1 MRGGGV
7 VGGVM
12 GVDVDEQMRWM
23 WMKMRWM
30 LTASFKLREGDEG
43 LHWAAGDGEW
53 VTRTAT
59 VGGGGGSALVSFSQL
74 SDWFPLLFF

>member
-1 MRGGGV
+1 
-7 VGGVM
+7 
-12 GVDVDEQMRWM
+12 MRWM

-43 LHWAAGDGEW
+43 LHWAAGDGEL

-59 VGGGGGSALVSFSQL
+59 VGGGGGGGSALLTFSQ
-74 SDWFPLLFF
+74 